1 MKQIIVLARE
11 VDGEDIPHTDHDV
24 QEAAMAV
31 LDRVRH
37 LGFREA
43 EAAVLTDCNLLRN
56 HQLVNAIYSRLD
68 FGGPIVVGE
77 SRLVCK

>member
-1 MKQIIVLARE
+1 MKQVIVLVRE
-11 VDGEDIPHTDHDV
+11 DDRIDIAHTDHDV

-37 LGFREA
+37 LGYREA
-43 EAAVLTDCNLLRN
+43 EAAVLTDCNLLLN

-68 FGGPIVVGE
+68 FGGTLIVGE